1 MTSENV
7 FVKKLDIIECLGSC
21 SCICTDKTGTLTQNL
36 MSVANLW
43 VVNDKIENK
52 VFEARIVEEKAAISP
67 QAKRLMEVATL
78 NSRVTLEMKP
88 LKSDPTKEELQPNG
102 DATEIGM
109 YRFFGT
115 CIKAA
120 HDQTVEEYRQMN
132 PKIHEVPFNSKNK
145 WQMSIHAMASDGG
158 KQVMF
163 VKGAPDVAAG
173 QVRSLPGRRRHRQD
187 DGRRLQ
193 EGLRRRLQ
201 RLWRQWRARSRV
213 RLPKTIAEEQQSDK
227 DFLDKLKAELVGAD
241 EATATRN
248 LVFAGLVT
256 LRDPPREEV
265 PDQCYAAGIKVI
277 MVTVC
282 PFVSPQGLD

>member
-158 KQVMF
+158 KQIMF
-163 VKGAPDVAAG
+163 VKGAPDVLLGKCDRYLAADG
-173 QVRSLPGRRRHRQD
+173 TVKMMDDAFKKDYDVVYNDFGGNGERVLGFAYPRPLPRSSSPTRTFWTSSRPSWWAPTRPLPLATSS
-187 DGRRLQ
+187 LQ
-193 EGLRRRLQ
+193 
-201 RLWRQWRARSRV
+201 AS
-213 RLPKTIAEEQQSDK
+213 
-227 DFLDKLKAELVGAD
+227 
-241 EATATRN
+241 
-248 LVFAGLVT
+248 
-256 LRDPPREEV
+256 
-265 PDQCYAAGIKVI
+265 
-277 MVTVC
+277 
-282 PFVSPQGLD
+282 